1 MLSST
6 SVVEIAAYCVL
17 DLDVCPPVQQ
27 DLSGL
32 DVTPLG
38 GYVECGEPTL
48 SETQTQ
54 KRQTES
60 WNENKYNTNPIS

>member
-32 DVTPLG
+32 EMAFLG
-38 GYVECGEPTL
+38 GYIQCGEPIL
-48 SETQTQ
+48 S
-54 KRQTES
+54 
-60 WNENKYNTNPIS
+60 